1 MFIEPSPPTSSE
13 VFQGITVALSTPNG
27 QVLQSGPYSTGSNG
41 SQHMFFTPVQIGNYT
56 LQIHYPGQIFKSGEI
71 EYEAAT
77 SPIATLTVNAP
88 PATLSNPGPAQDNL
102 QTPDDQQSGETPP
115 VSVFTSIVAILAV
128 STVSPIYFRRRK
140 GRSS

>member
-1 MFIEPSPPTSSE
+1 
-13 VFQGITVALSTPNG
+13 
-27 QVLQSGPYSTGSNG
+27 
-41 SQHMFFTPVQIGNYT
+41 
-56 LQIHYPGQIFKSGEI
+56 
-71 EYEAAT
+71 
-77 SPIATLTVNAP
+77 
-88 PATLSNPGPAQDNL
+88 L